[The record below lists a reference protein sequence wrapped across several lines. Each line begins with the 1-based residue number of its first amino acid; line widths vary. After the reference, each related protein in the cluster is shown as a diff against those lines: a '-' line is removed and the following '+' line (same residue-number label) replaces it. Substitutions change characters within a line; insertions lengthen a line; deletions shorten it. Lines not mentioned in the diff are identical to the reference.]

1 MTSPLQIQRVVSNSD
16 RRDLLAFPYRLYR
29 GDRAWVPR
37 LWPEQAGWLNRQPG
51 FFDHGDGEWFLARR
65 GGDVVGTIGAGVDH
79 RENELL
85 GRRRG
90 VFGFFEFVH
99 DEEVFR
105 ALVDQA
111 RAWLHVR
118 GLTEM
123 AGPQS
128 FGGSD
133 YPGFLVGRFDLPAAL
148 YEGHSPPYYL
158 EFAERAGWKKTVD
171 SLAYRASRT
180 LVAGKPGELP
190 PKVLHVADR
199 VARNPRFSLR
209 PADFSHFE
217 REFQAVLRI
226 YNRSLGTLPGFAP
239 VGEDEFRRFVRDLM
253 PVLREDLVIFALV
266 DGREVG
272 FSLALPNVAEA
283 LMASG
288 GLRWPWQAP
297 LLWLALRR
305 IKSVSFKILALDPD
319 YWGLGLD
326 ALMFARM
333 IEACL
338 RLGFE
343 WADLS
348 LTGEDNPQTNKLALR
363 LGAEEYKRYRTFLV
377 EI

>member
-1 MTSPLQIQRVVSNSD
+1 
-16 RRDLLAFPYRLYR
+16 
-29 GDRAWVPR
+29 
-37 LWPEQAGWLNRQPG
+37 
-51 FFDHGDGEWFLARR
+51 
-65 GGDVVGTIGAGVDH
+65 
-79 RENELL
+79 
-85 GRRRG
+85 
-90 VFGFFEFVH
+90 
-99 DEEVFR
+99 
-105 ALVDQA
+105 
-111 RAWLHVR
+111 
-118 GLTEM
+118 
-123 AGPQS
+123 
-128 FGGSD
+128 
-133 YPGFLVGRFDLPAAL
+133 
-148 YEGHSPPYYL
+148 
-158 EFAERAGWKKTVD
+158 
-171 SLAYRASRT
+171 
-180 LVAGKPGELP
+180 
-190 PKVLHVADR
+190 
-199 VARNPRFSLR
+199 
-209 PADFSHFE
+209 
-217 REFQAVLRI
+217 
-226 YNRSLGTLPGFAP
+226 

-253 PVLREDLVIFALV
+253 PVLREDLVIFAQV

-283 LMASG
+283 LKASG

-297 LLWLALRR
+297 LLWVSLRR